1 MISFVLFSIGHCEI
15 QISSKPV
22 QALVLGCSSIAV
34 VVSVVASL
42 LWQTVISFGLSA
54 HHSDV
59 EHHKLPH
66 LLILSHVLRSSMSRV
81 FLWVMSHDH
90 AWVMSSY
97 EHHKLPHLLILST
110 LPKDRKCS
118 EFFCAQKK
126 WFLWKNTRIWHKR
139 GVFLVFWLSVANIC
153 SSLVSGLEERLNL
166 ISDWLSLFMFV
177 QCLCCFWGGNQ
188 ELKHYFYLL

>member
-59 EHHKLPH
+59 
-66 LLILSHVLRSSMSRV
+66 
-81 FLWVMSHDH
+81 
-90 AWVMSSY
+90 